1 MTRSNT
7 ATGTRTWNSALS
19 NADPDDCPEHVW
31 VMTGMTT
38 AADGTHIEYRCSRC
52 GATSLEGP
60 AELRGEVG

>member
-1 MTRSNT
+1 
-7 ATGTRTWNSALS
+7 LS